1 MQFANHA
8 DNMKLSKE
16 DVDLY
21 YKLHW
26 SLLFY
31 VNQKYRVIEG
41 LNEPILR
48 QENPQK
54 VMELYGK
61 LFSDLGL
68 IDSFAAENPFNFN
81 RDELDI
87 IKSWKNFVKDRFLI
101 VAHLKDYSV
110 FMTTG
115 KEQKVYGVLGLAD
128 KIEDVVPPFMP
139 LYLET
144 ILFPFKGRIIYCGLM
159 STYNIQIGS
168 NMRRGIQA
176 EYQQAKRKFGIIT
189 SLDSIVHEKEDSEE
203 ELLKFYAKNKANR
216 ETYWEE
222 IEAIIADDPRLK
234 NVYHRE
240 IGSSNA
246 RQIARRFSDIGLA
259 PGWFAIFEDV
269 VIASG
274 KSETEVRAQIANILP
289 DDRKEGVYLFRYRGK
304 KK

>member
-8 DNMKLSKE
+8 GNMKLSKE

-31 VNQKYRVIEG
+31 VNQKHKVIEG
-41 LNEPILR
+41 LNVPILR

-128 KIEDVVPPFMP
+128 KIEDVVPPLMP

-168 NMRRGIQA
+168 NMRPQ
-176 EYQQAKRKFGIIT
+176 
-189 SLDSIVHEKEDSEE
+189 
-203 ELLKFYAKNKANR
+203 
-216 ETYWEE
+216 
-222 IEAIIADDPRLK
+222 
-234 NVYHRE
+234 
-240 IGSSNA
+240 
-246 RQIARRFSDIGLA
+246 
-259 PGWFAIFEDV
+259 
-269 VIASG
+269 
-274 KSETEVRAQIANILP
+274 
-289 DDRKEGVYLFRYRGK
+289 
-304 KK
+304 

>member
-1 MQFANHA
+1 
-8 DNMKLSKE
+8 MKLSKE

-31 VNQKYRVIEG
+31 INQKYRVIEG

-68 IDSFAAENPFNFN
+68 IDSFATENPFNFN

-128 KIEDVVPPFMP
+128 KIEDVVPPLMP

-203 ELLKFYAKNKANR
+203 ELLKFYAKNK
-216 ETYWEE
+216 
-222 IEAIIADDPRLK
+222 
-234 NVYHRE
+234 
-240 IGSSNA
+240 SN
-246 RQIARRFSDIGLA
+246 
-259 PGWFAIFEDV
+259 
-269 VIASG
+269 
-274 KSETEVRAQIANILP
+274 
-289 DDRKEGVYLFRYRGK
+289 
-304 KK
+304 

>member
-1 MQFANHA
+1 
-8 DNMKLSKE
+8 MKLSKE
-16 DVDLY
+16 ETDLY
-21 YKLHW
+21 YRLHW

-41 LNEPILR
+41 LNEPNLR

-61 LFSDLGL
+61 LFSNLGL
-68 IDSFAAENPFNFN
+68 IDSFATENPFNFN
-81 RDELDI
+81 HEELDI
-87 IKSWKNFVKDRFLI
+87 IKSWKKYVKDRFLI

-115 KEQKVYGVLGLAD
+115 KDQKAYGVLGLTD
-128 KIEDVVPPFMP
+128 KIEDVVPPLMP

-203 ELLKFYAKNKANR
+203 ELLKFYSKNESNR
-216 ETYWEE
+216 ETYCEE
-222 IEAIIADDPRLK
+222 IEAIITDNPRLR

-246 RQIARRFSDIGLA
+246 KQIARRFSEIGLA

-274 KSETEVRAQIANILP
+274 KSENEVRAQIADILP
-289 DDRKEGVYLFRYRGK
+289 DDKKEGAHLFRYRGGK
-304 KK
+304 K

>member
-1 MQFANHA
+1 
-8 DNMKLSKE
+8 MKLSKE

-21 YKLHW
+21 YRLHW

-31 VNQKYRVIEG
+31 VNQKYRVIGG
-41 LNEPILR
+41 LNEPILK

-61 LFSDLGL
+61 LFSNLEL
-68 IDSFAAENPFNFN
+68 IDSFVAENPFNFN
-81 RDELDI
+81 VEELDI
-87 IKSWKNFVKDRFLI
+87 VRSWKNYVKDRFLI

-115 KEQKVYGVLGLAD
+115 DDKKAYGVLGLTD
-128 KIEDVVPPFMP
+128 KIEDVVPPLMP
-139 LYLET
+139 LFVET

-159 STYNIQIGS
+159 STYNIHIGS
-168 NMRRGIQA
+168 NMRRGIQSD
-176 EYQQAKRKFGIIT
+176 YQQAKRKFGIIT
-189 SLDSIVHEKEDSEE
+189 SLDTPVREKEDSDE
-203 ELLKFYAKNKANR
+203 ELIKFYARSESNR

-222 IEAIIADDPRLK
+222 IEAIITDNPQLK

-246 RQIARRFSDIGLA
+246 KQIARRFSEIGLA
-259 PGWFAIFEDV
+259 PGWFAVFEDV

-274 KSETEVRAQIANILP
+274 KSENEVRAQIANILP
-289 DDRKEGVYLFRYRGK
+289 EDKRAGAHVFRYRGRQK
-304 KK
+304 